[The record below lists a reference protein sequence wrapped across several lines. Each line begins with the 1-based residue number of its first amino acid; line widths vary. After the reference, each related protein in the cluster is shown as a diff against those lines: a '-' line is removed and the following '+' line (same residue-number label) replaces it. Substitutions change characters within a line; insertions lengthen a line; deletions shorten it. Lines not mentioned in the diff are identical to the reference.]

1 MFLPK
6 ITDKY
11 LTTNM
16 KKELLNNKVLRE
28 NYENF
33 RRLVEYSTLG
43 SNIMAE
49 AGEEN
54 QNDPTNAANPSISGD
69 GMADPMA
76 GGDPSM
82 GGGMDAGMGGD
93 PSMMGGAPSGP
104 DAMGGDTS
112 MDGGEAQPPQGFNP
126 QGGEQEQLGATPET
140 DPNQEEEEVIDVDD
154 LTNSQ
159 EETEKK
165 IDALSDKFER
175 LIGMLDGFEKQ
186 IDSSNERMETL
197 RAEIEKRNPT
207 PVEKMSI
214 RAKNSYPFN
223 ITPDE
228 YWKDKEATS
237 NYSPEDDNNG
247 ADDPVYQ
254 ITKDDIDNISDW
266 NSIYKSLDDKHSSLR
281 DLFGY

>member
-1 MFLPK
+1 MFLQK

-54 QNDPTNAANPSISGD
+54 QNDPTNGANPSISGN

-104 DAMGGDTS
+104 DAMGGDPS
-112 MDGGEAQPPQGFNP
+112 MDGGEAQSPQGFNP

-266 NSIYKSLDDKHSSLR
+266 NSIYKSLDDKHDSLR

>member
-1 MFLPK
+1 MFLQK

-11 LTTNM
+11 LTTSM
-16 KKELLNNKVLRE
+16 KKELLNNKVLCE
-28 NYENF
+28 NYKNF

-43 SNIMAE
+43 STNIMAE

-54 QNDPTNAANPSISGD
+54 QNDPMNGANPSMGGND
-69 GMADPMA
+69 MADPMA
-76 GGDPSM
+76 GGDP
-82 GGGMDAGMGGD
+82 
-93 PSMMGGAPSGP
+93 
-104 DAMGGDTS
+104 S

-159 EETEKK
+159 EATEKK

-266 NSIYKSLDDKHSSLR
+266 NSIYKSLDDKHDSLR

>member
-1 MFLPK
+1 MFLQK

-43 SNIMAE
+43 SNVMVE

-54 QNDPTNAANPSISGD
+54 QNNPTNGANPSID
-69 GMADPMA
+69 GNDMADPMA

-82 GGGMDAGMGGD
+82 GGDMNAGMGGD

-104 DAMGGDTS
+104 DAMGGDPS

-266 NSIYKSLDDKHSSLR
+266 NSIYKSLDDKHGSLR